1 MGHRPPWRRSAADDS
16 RGCHPRH
23 GAADPY
29 DRGGGG
35 DGDHPLPH
43 KLPSDGMTRSGHR
56 RPSASPSSIG
66 GAAPDASL
74 DMSNGREGEEP
85 ATAFLGRAL
94 GLCGRRPLATARR
107 EGGGGVRRL
116 GLAPPVS
123 PWRESDAGAFFVSS
137 FGPFYIS

>member
-23 GAADPY
+23 GAADPC
-29 DRGGGG
+29 DRGGG

-43 KLPSDGMTRSGHR
+43 KLLFDGMTRSGHR

-66 GAAPDASL
+66 GAATDAGL

-94 GLCGRRPLATARR
+94 GLCGLWPLATARR
-107 EGGGGVRRL
+107 EGGGGCGGWGWRRPCRP
-116 GLAPPVS
+116 GGRVTQ
-123 PWRESDAGAFFVSS
+123 GAFFVSS
-137 FGPFYIS
+137 FGPFYIG

>member
-29 DRGGGG
+29 DRGGG